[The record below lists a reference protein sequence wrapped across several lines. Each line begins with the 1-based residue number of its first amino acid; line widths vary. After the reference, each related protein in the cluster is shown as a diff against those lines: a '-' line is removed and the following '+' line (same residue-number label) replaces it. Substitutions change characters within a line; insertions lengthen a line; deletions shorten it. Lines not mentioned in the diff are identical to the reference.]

1 MVERC
6 RWEPRIEC
14 CHMYVMGLY
23 SEKTTMEKIWFALCC
38 LLFLTIWGVAPTRRD
53 IWTPGKNNALDTWGV
68 AVSSQASAGWL
79 SGPRLRIVGRSPRVG
94 IVHAIGVQA
103 CKLADLIKTTT
114 TTTTATV
121 EERENFPAKKNSAIE
136 SIRTC
141 EQTMRRPQR
150 KRKSRVASRGLL
162 PFLY

>member
-1 MVERC
+1 MSWGFILKRQPWRKFGLHCVAFYSSPSE
-6 RWEPRIEC
+6 ELPPPGGISQHLGRI
-14 CHMYVMGLY
+14 MD
-23 SEKTTMEKIWFALCC
+23 
-38 LLFLTIWGVAPTRRD
+38 TR
-53 IWTPGKNNALDTWGV
+53 GV

-79 SGPRLRIVGRSPRVG
+79 SGPRLQIVGRSVG

-114 TTTTATV
+114 TTATATC
-121 EERENFPAKKNSAIE
+121 EERENFPAKKNSKVK
-136 SIRTC
+136 SC
-141 EQTMRRPQR
+141 EKTKRRPQR

>member
-1 MVERC
+1 MD
-6 RWEPRIEC
+6 
-14 CHMYVMGLY
+14 
-23 SEKTTMEKIWFALCC
+23 
-38 LLFLTIWGVAPTRRD
+38 TRS
-53 IWTPGKNNALDTWGV
+53 V

-103 CKLADLIKTTT
+103 CKLADLMKT

-136 SIRTC
+136 SIKTC
-141 EQTMRRPQR
+141 E
-150 KRKSRVASRGLL
+150 
-162 PFLY
+162 